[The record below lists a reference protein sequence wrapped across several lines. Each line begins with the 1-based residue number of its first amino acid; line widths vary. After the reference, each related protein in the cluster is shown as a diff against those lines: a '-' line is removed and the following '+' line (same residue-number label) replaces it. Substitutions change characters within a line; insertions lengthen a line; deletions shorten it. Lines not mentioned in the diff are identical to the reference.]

1 MAKKK
6 LTFEDAMAELEDV
19 ISKLES
25 NNLSL
30 DEMINFYEKGM
41 KLTKSCKQQLT
52 EAEEQ
57 ITTLVNENGKLK
69 EIPGI

>member
-1 MAKKK
+1 MTKKK

-30 DEMINFYEKGM
+30 DEMIKFYEKGM
-41 KLTKSCKQQLT
+41 KLTNSCKQLLT

>member
-1 MAKKK
+1 MTKKK

-30 DEMINFYEKGM
+30 DEMIKFYEKGL
-41 KLTKSCKQQLT
+41 KLTNSCKQLQT

-69 EIPGI
+69 DSG

>member
-1 MAKKK
+1 MTKKK

-30 DEMINFYEKGM
+30 DEMIKFYEKGM

-52 EAEEQ
+52 DAEEQ
-57 ITTLVNENGKLK
+57 ITTLVNENGKFK